1 MPAAPRRQVGD
12 RTTPAGQP
20 RTAPPTYRTHPT
32 GRPEPTGVQ
41 NNLAARRAPYRP
53 SRWRIVTVPLRWLVL
68 TLAVVLPLTALG
80 VGLVY
85 VKLLF
90 GSIPLHFMVEPVR
103 NALLAELD
111 DVDVTIGDAALHR
124 SPAGGFEVRLTDVS
138 LSARHGDTAVRAS
151 EAVVGLD
158 LAALRSG
165 QISADRIVLVGP
177 RFNLSQEVARLAAF
191 SPSGDESGGRQAGR
205 PSQSPGSDTLSDR
218 QPADLARA
226 VAEAVAHLR
235 QGRKAASRLRTFG
248 LRDAALE
255 IDDHGRR
262 TVWHVGEMEIAVD
275 HHRRHSVINGTGRVS
290 AGGIP
295 FGVSFTIDQSEK
307 SQTLKVATTVEGL
320 SLPALARNVPHLGLL
335 AALDAPIS
343 ARGEMELTTDGTL
356 INGRFDVD
364 LGRGSVLP
372 EALGGLAIGID
383 GGKLMFLFDGA
394 RRRLELAPSKVQL
407 DGSWVRVKGDLT
419 PVSAAADG
427 ATGWE
432 LNLASIEGALAEVA
446 ERPTMPID
454 RLALRARLWPASG
467 ASELLSFEFKAGGA
481 DLQAHGTMI
490 GGENRSA
497 RLEGRIGP
505 MDAETFKAFWP
516 TGISSALRGA
526 VVQRLVQGHLKEGTF
541 QISSGRAQ
549 TENSGLSLSL
559 EAENLAILPTPDL
572 PPLTI
577 PNAVLTRKGN
587 RLELVVPEAQLATAP
602 NRRMAVKG
610 VSVVVT
616 DLDNARPEAEISGRI
631 QSNLALVADILGRD
645 SIGLLHASQVPAGT
659 DGKVEGQVRVVLP
672 VVEDLSLADAKIDAK
687 VRISDGR
694 IPNVFGTHD
703 VSGAA
708 FTIGATERAID
719 VKGELLLAGVPAKV
733 NGQWM
738 VGASA
743 DRQSPMVISARLDN
757 ADRRR
762 LGLTIDDFIQGEVP
776 LEVQLTPGADDQSK
790 VIVNAD
796 LTPAELSFEALSW
809 RKPSGRTARLSFEVV
824 RPQGSKT
831 MELQGFRLSGDTI
844 TINGTVTLGSDGK
857 PISYRFPGFSLD
869 VVSNLEVEGARRS
882 DKVWDVKARGKTF
895 DGTAVMRS
903 LYAVETRTKS
913 ASNDEPMDL
922 DVQLDTVIGH
932 NDTTVRQLRLKLKRR
947 NGHVTSID
955 MTAMLDTNQPIRARM
970 QPGGEGLM
978 HVETP
983 DAGQALRTIG
993 FYSSMLGGKGDLWV
1007 DIDGSKGVERS
1018 GRIRIN
1024 TFRILGDPVVS
1035 ELVQGADESR
1045 PAIANG
1051 KARPSRRVVRQ
1062 EIAFDTLRGSFATG
1076 NGQVAIES
1084 LTAAGPL
1091 IGANVRGKMD
1101 FRTRS
1106 VSLGGTYV
1114 PLSGLNRVFAGIPI
1128 FGELLTGP
1136 RKDGVIGITFAVDGP
1151 MAKPN
1156 VIINPLSM
1164 VAPGVLREIFQMVP
1178 ENPRV
1183 TPSDGDGSF
1192 GGGAQNGFGETPA
1205 QPSRKRR
1212 TPDNSKVLDGW
1223 SSQSS
1228 TVQRR

>member
-1 MPAAPRRQVGD
+1 M
-12 RTTPAGQP
+12 PAGQP
-20 RTAPPTYRTHPT
+20 RTAPATYRTHPT
-32 GRPEPTGVQ
+32 GRPEAS
-41 NNLAARRAPYRP
+41 AAQRGTANRQPPNRP

-68 TLAVVLPLTALG
+68 TLVVIVPLAGLG
-80 VGLVY
+80 AGLVY

-103 NALLAELD
+103 EALLAELD
-111 DVDVTIGDAALHR
+111 DVDVSIGDAALHR

-138 LSARHGDTAVRAS
+138 LAARRGDTAVRAS

-165 QISADRIVLVGP
+165 RIAADRIVLVGP
-177 RFNLSQEVARLAAF
+177 RLNLSQEMARLTAF
-191 SPSGDESGGRQAGR
+191 APSDAGHPAGQAGNA
-205 PSQSPGSDTLSDR
+205 SDPVKADAPPDA
-218 QPADLARA
+218 QPTDLARA
-226 VAEAVAHLR
+226 IAEAVAHLR

-248 LRDAALE
+248 LRDATLE

-262 TVWHVGEMEIAVD
+262 TIWQVGEMEIALD
-275 HHRRHSVINGTGRVS
+275 HHRRHSVITGTGRIS
-290 AGGIP
+290 AGGVP
-295 FGVSFTIDQSEK
+295 FGVSFVVDQSEK
-307 SQTLKVATTVEGL
+307 SQTLKLTTTVEGL

-343 ARGEMELTTDGTL
+343 AHGEMELSSDGRL
-356 INGRFDVD
+356 LNGRFDVD

-383 GGKLMFLFDGA
+383 GGKLAFLFDGA
-394 RRRLELAPSKVQL
+394 SNRLELAPSKVQL
-407 DGSWVRVKGDLT
+407 DGSWVRVKGELT
-419 PVSAAADG
+419 PVSSGDR

-432 LNLASIEGALAEVA
+432 LQLASIEGALAEVPG
-446 ERPTMPID
+446 RPATAID
-454 RLALRARLWPASG
+454 RLSLRARLWPASG

-505 MDAETFKAFWP
+505 MDADTFKALWP
-516 TGISSALRGA
+516 AAISPALRGA
-526 VVQRLVQGHLKEGTF
+526 VAQRLVHGRLKEGTF
-541 QISSGRAQ
+541 QITSGRAEAG
-549 TENSGLSLSL
+549 TGGLSLAL
-559 EAENLAILPTPDL
+559 EAEDLAILPMPDL
-572 PPLTI
+572 PPVTI
-577 PNAVLTRKGN
+577 PNAVLKRQGN
-587 RLELVVPEAQLATAP
+587 RLELVVPEAQLVTAP
-602 NRRMAVKG
+602 NRRMSIKG

-616 DLDNARPEAEISGRI
+616 DLDNARPEAEITGRA
-631 QSNLALVADILGRD
+631 QSSLALVADLLGRD
-645 SIGLLHASQVPAGT
+645 SVGLVHAGQVPAGT
-659 DGKVEGQVRVVLP
+659 DGKVEAQWRAVLP
-672 VVEDLSLADAKIDAK
+672 VVEGSSLADAKIDAK
-687 VRISDGR
+687 VRITDGR

-703 VSGAA
+703 VSGGA

-733 NGQWM
+733 NGQWI
-738 VGASA
+738 VGEST

-762 LGLTIDDFIQGEVP
+762 LGFSADDLIQGEFP
-776 LEVQLTPGADDQSK
+776 LEMQVTPGVDDHSK
-790 VIVNAD
+790 VVVNAD
-796 LTPAELSFEALSW
+796 LTSAELSLDALSW
-809 RKPSGRTARLSFEVV
+809 RKPAGRSARLSFEVV
-824 RPQGSKT
+824 RPRGSKNL
-831 MELQGFRLSGDTI
+831 ELQGFRISGDLI
-844 TINGTVTLGSDGK
+844 TVNGTVVLGPDGK

-869 VVSNLEVEGARRS
+869 VVSNLEVEGVRRA

-903 LYAVETRTKS
+903 LYAVETKSKS
-913 ASNDEPMDL
+913 ASGDEPMDL
-922 DVQLDTVIGH
+922 DAQIDTVIGH

-947 NGHVTSID
+947 NDRIASIE
-955 MTAMLDTNQPIRARM
+955 MTATLDGGQPIRARM
-970 QPGGEGLM
+970 QSVEDGVM

-1018 GRIRIN
+1018 GQIRIN
-1024 TFRILGDPVVS
+1024 KFRVLGDPVVN

-1045 PAIANG
+1045 PAIAMG
-1051 KARPSRRVVRQ
+1051 KARPSRRIVRE

-1076 NGQVAIES
+1076 SGQVAIES

-1091 IGANVRGKMD
+1091 IGASVRGKMD
-1101 FRTRS
+1101 FRTRA

-1114 PLSGLNRVFAGIPI
+1114 PLSGLNRVLAGIPI

-1183 TPSDGDGSF
+1183 TPSDGDGPF
-1192 GGGAQNGFGETPA
+1192 GSGAQNGFGEPPA
-1205 QPSRKRR
+1205 PPPRKRR
-1212 TPDNSKVLDGW
+1212 PADKSKVLDGW

-1228 TVQRR
+1228 TVERR